1 MTELTNRSSKESTPC
16 TARAQYK
23 TTTTKLGVLVTV
35 DLPGVAKQDVTIT
48 SEKQQLKIQ
57 AQRSDSTPKEWSL
70 VNNSSRPTHY
80 ELVLNIHP
88 DLDLNKTSANVENG
102 VLSIQIDRRDESLP
116 RQIKIDQ

>member
-16 TARAQYK
+16 TARAEYK

-57 AQRSDSTPKEWSL
+57 AQRSDSTPEEWSL
-70 VNNSSRPTHY
+70 VNNSTRPTNY

-88 DLDLNKTSANVENG
+88 DLDLNKTSARVENG
-102 VLSIQIDRRDESLP
+102 VLNLQIDRRDESLP
-116 RQIKIDQ
+116 RKIQIDQ

>member
-1 MTELTNRSSKESTPC
+1 MTELTNRSSKESSPC

-23 TTTTKLGVLVTV
+23 STTTKLGVQVSV

-57 AQRSDSTPKEWSL
+57 AQRSDSTPEEWNL
-70 VNNSSRPTHY
+70 VNNSARPTNY

-88 DLDLNKTSANVENG
+88 DLDLNKTAARVENG

>member
-16 TARAQYK
+16 TARPQYK
-23 TTTTKLGVLVTV
+23 STTTKLGVLVSV
-35 DLPGVAKQDVTIT
+35 DLPGVAKQDITIT

-57 AQRSDSTPKEWSL
+57 AQRSDSTPEEWNL
-70 VNNSSRPTHY
+70 INNSARPASS

-88 DLDLNKTSANVENG
+88 DLDLDKTAAQVENG